1 MKSRAGSVL
10 RLASPLRAWSQRF
23 TFFLLVAASLALM
36 MLGRTDSLVVERVRT
51 TVVDAA
57 SPILDLLSQ
66 PIAGTVMVLENVRD
80 LANLREENARLREE
94 RARLLQWQLVARS
107 LEAENRSLRELLNLV
122 PEPRARFITARVI
135 GDAGG
140 PFVRTALIA
149 AGKYDGVRKGQAV
162 MTGDGLAGR
171 VFEVGQRSARLL
183 LLTDINSRIPVV
195 IERTRDRAILAG
207 DNTDLP
213 RLLYLP
219 LDTQAAPGDRVVT
232 SGHGGLFPPGL
243 PVGIVSAVSEDGV
256 TVQPLVEWSN
266 VEYVRLVDYEMPEIL
281 SSLRSGDAEADESP

>member
-36 MLGRTDSLVVERVRT
+36 MLGRTDSLVVERART

-149 AGKYDGVRKGQAV
+149 AGQHDGVRKGQAV

-213 RLLYLP
+213 HLLYLP